1 MNAKSPSKVYNAQL
15 IIGTEA
21 WNKISRVVDHVFAKI
36 QKAKDDEGE
45 GSTAKD
51 WRVGLLGERGYRPHS
66 ITALLQSIDPSKKG
80 SMYRIKVTF
89 FLFLAIRFYA
99 KFQQKGWSMRGYSSV
114 DDCIT
119 TLRVPQEVGTRLFEL
134 FTSEMEGGAA
144 NTRGSSGAGGY
155 IIPKPEKDKLNAY
168 VLILYIIASG
178 NEMKVSSLN
187 QLCKDIKLDVKD
199 ASLVLREAGFVV
211 KSAGRSSGGDV
222 GASLS
227 VPLKFPP
234 PKRGKRS

>member
-1 MNAKSPSKVYNAQL
+1 M
-15 IIGTEA
+15 E
-21 WNKISRVVDHVFAKI
+21 
-36 QKAKDDEGE
+36 
-45 GSTAKD
+45 
-51 WRVGLLGERGYRPHS
+51 
-66 ITALLQSIDPSKKG
+66 
-80 SMYRIKVTF
+80 
-89 FLFLAIRFYA
+89 
-99 KFQQKGWSMRGYSSV
+99 
-114 DDCIT
+114 DCIVN
-119 TLRVPQEVGTRLFEL
+119 LRVPQEVGTRLFEL
-134 FTSEMEGGAA
+134 FASEIEGGAV
-144 NTRGSSGAGGY
+144 NTRGSSGAGGH

-178 NEMKVSSLN
+178 NEMKVPSLN

-211 KSAGRSSGGDV
+211 KSAGRSGGGNV